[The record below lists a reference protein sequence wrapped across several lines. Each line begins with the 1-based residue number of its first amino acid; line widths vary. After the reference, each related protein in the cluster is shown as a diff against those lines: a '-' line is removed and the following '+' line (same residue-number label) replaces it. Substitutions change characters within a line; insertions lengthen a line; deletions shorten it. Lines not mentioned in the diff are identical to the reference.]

1 MEIDKGYLKD
11 DLKDIQGKADGM
23 GLARNN
29 ENDLWR
35 RELIADYIVNKLTI
49 RNVSE
54 SVVCYIPGC
63 INIRIKDEHFC
74 DEHLID

>member
-1 MEIDKGYLKD
+1 MEIDKGDILS
-11 DLKDIQGKADGM
+11 DLQDLQDQADGM
-23 GLARNN
+23 GFAANN

-35 RELIADYIVNKLTI
+35 RELIADYIVKKLTI

-54 SVVCYIPGC
+54 SLVCHIYGC
-63 INIRIKDEHFC
+63 VNIRNKEECFC

>member
-1 MEIDKGYLKD
+1 MKIDTGDIKD
-11 DLKDIQGKADGM
+11 DLKDIQDQADGL
-23 GLARNN
+23 GFARNN

-54 SVVCYIPGC
+54 SVICYIHGC
-63 INIRIKDEHFC
+63 INIRIKDSCFC